1 MPSQGSQAGSQRPD
15 RLVTPTLCG
24 AEDRM
29 LLFAAEADDD
39 DTKEDM
45 LRDFWKDE
53 MANFEYTMT
62 NATTGEPIEGAGAIV
77 APTFSR
83 DKVLGAFEND
93 CV

>member
-1 MPSQGSQAGSQRPD
+1 M
-15 RLVTPTLCG
+15 RLSVAAVALATIALG
-24 AEDRM
+24 ASGA
-29 LLFAAEADDD
+29 LAAEADDD

>member
-1 MPSQGSQAGSQRPD
+1 MKISTA
-15 RLVTPTLCG
+15 TLCALLVLASG
-24 AEDRM
+24 A
-29 LLFAAEADDD
+29 LAAEADDD

-62 NATTGEPIEGAGAIV
+62 NATTGEPIEGAGAII